1 MTSFDDVIF
10 ASIQF
15 KHIQR
20 FLLVQGFNLI
30 YQSSWLVIV
39 KVVYAWNCENRRKGH
54 ISQKNENFKKEKNA
68 FSDNHMLTSWF
79 KFQLDSSSGVGC
91 SERTY
96 TNTYIYSH
104 SINTE
109 GPLFYYFMFICASF
123 GGKISGFRKIKTSW
137 SGPIPAQKSRGN

>member
-1 MTSFDDVIF
+1 MREIMK
-10 ASIQF
+10 IEE
-15 KHIQR
+15 R
-20 FLLVQGFNLI
+20 G
-30 YQSSWLVIV
+30 
-39 KVVYAWNCENRRKGH
+39 
-54 ISQKNENFKKEKNA
+54 ISPKKMKMSKKKKNA
-68 FSDNHMLTSWF
+68 VSDNHMLTSWF

-123 GGKISGFRKIKTSW
+123 GSKISGF
-137 SGPIPAQKSRGN
+137 Q

>member
-1 MTSFDDVIF
+1 
-10 ASIQF
+10 
-15 KHIQR
+15 
-20 FLLVQGFNLI
+20 
-30 YQSSWLVIV
+30 
-39 KVVYAWNCENRRKGH
+39 
-54 ISQKNENFKKEKNA
+54 
-68 FSDNHMLTSWF
+68 MLTSWF

-123 GGKISGFRKIKTSW
+123 GSKISGFQETFD
-137 SGPIPAQKSRGN
+137 QKYVGIDTNIVHFC